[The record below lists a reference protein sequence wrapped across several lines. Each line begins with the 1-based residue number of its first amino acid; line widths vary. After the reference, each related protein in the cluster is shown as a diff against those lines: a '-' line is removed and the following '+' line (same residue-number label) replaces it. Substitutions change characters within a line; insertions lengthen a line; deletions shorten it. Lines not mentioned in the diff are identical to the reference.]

1 MRDDYKI
8 KNPTVKLEV
17 QVEKE
22 VQETLVQMEKHSKHT
37 VSELVNT
44 AIKNFI
50 ARHKD
55 FTPPSH
61 G

>member
-8 KNPTVKLEV
+8 KGPTVKMEV

-22 VQETLVQMEKHSKHT
+22 VQETLTKMEKFSKHSI
-37 VSELVNT
+37 SELVNV
-44 AIKNFI
+44 ALKNFI

-55 FTPPSH
+55 FTPSQSS
-61 G
+61 